1 MQTVS
6 SIKSKKMML
15 WIIIV
20 SAILL
25 ILLIVRL
32 AVIQFVD
39 GNKLK
44 QLAYEQQTLNR
55 KITSKRGTIYDA
67 TGKNIL
73 AQSSTVET
81 VTVNSIN
88 IPEDKKEL
96 VSKALSDILEL
107 DYEETLKKVKK
118 RSSIETIAKKVEKDK
133 TNELRQW
140 ISSFRL

>member
-55 KITSKRGTIYDA
+55 KITSKRGKIY
-67 TGKNIL
+67 L
-73 AQSSTVET
+73 
-81 VTVNSIN
+81 
-88 IPEDKKEL
+88 L
-96 VSKALSDILEL
+96 KA
-107 DYEETLKKVKK
+107 V
-118 RSSIETIAKKVEKDK
+118 R
-133 TNELRQW
+133 
-140 ISSFRL
+140 

>member
-6 SIKSKKMML
+6 SIKNKKMML

-44 QLAYEQQTLNR
+44 QLAY
-55 KITSKRGTIYDA
+55 
-67 TGKNIL
+67 
-73 AQSSTVET
+73 
-81 VTVNSIN
+81 
-88 IPEDKKEL
+88 
-96 VSKALSDILEL
+96 
-107 DYEETLKKVKK
+107 
-118 RSSIETIAKKVEKDK
+118 
-133 TNELRQW
+133 
-140 ISSFRL
+140 

>member
-6 SIKSKKMML
+6 SIKNKKMML

-25 ILLIVRL
+25 ILLIIRL

-44 QLAYEQQTLNR
+44 QMAYEQQTLNR

-140 ISSFRL
+140 KLE

>member
-67 TGKNIL
+67 TGENIL

-81 VTVNSIN
+81 VTVNSTN

-96 VSKALSDILEL
+96 LLEQGKLLVRLNLKEDVKSSKS
-107 DYEETLKKVKK
+107 TLQGKNNVG
-118 RSSIETIAKKVEKDK
+118 
-133 TNELRQW
+133 
-140 ISSFRL
+140 